1 MENSQDIG
9 VTHQYATSAPQNVPQ
24 GCNLAQTIRIVGKD
38 NRGRFGKMS
47 ALRCV
52 SMPSFSCF
60 VSDRQHKQQSEK
72 TQSQLIRCVR
82 KPRLCTICAAI
93 AILRM
98 ADASGYPV
106 SKSGAK
112 ALPLCTSPVQLHY
125 CLLREQGRGE
135 ISAALLENL
144 CVFNVQNVHIS
155 ITTGFFKRK

>member
-1 MENSQDIG
+1 MPLRKVMAKTLRLQQKNSYDDLRRKIENSQDIG

-52 SMPSFSCF
+52 PMPSFSCF

-93 AILRM
+93 ATLRM
-98 ADASGYPV
+98 AERIW
-106 SKSGAK
+106 
-112 ALPLCTSPVQLHY
+112 LPCIKKRCESFAAVHEP
-125 CLLREQGRGE
+125 R
-135 ISAALLENL
+135 SAALLPPSRTRPWRN
-144 CVFNVQNVHIS
+144 
-155 ITTGFFKRK
+155 